1 MNLLKVIA
9 AAVILSFIISI
20 IGSIM
25 AYTPYLD
32 REPDVYYPT
41 IVESFI
47 YGVIYFTPV
56 LIILS
61 VGSFVVY
68 SSLRK
73 NRRLPKWVK
82 VIVSLGVAIGLGI
95 IISSALSEE
104 SQTND
109 IYLIPE
115 GYEGDVFV
123 FYNVKGA
130 PEVEKEDGYEVHKI
144 NEKGYYATRT
154 KDLDYGTVTDKYFY
168 VNDKGHRTPIDHKCV
183 STFGTGGTTLEDNID
198 GTTLEDNIDITYTGF
213 KLRKN
218 NCSEVFSMEAQNEDG
233 YVQMIN
239 DILKKYYNMEPQL
252 F

>member
-1 MNLLKVIA
+1 MNLLKVIL

-25 AYTPYLD
+25 FYTPYLD
-32 REPDVYYPT
+32 RDPDVYYPT

-47 YGVIYFTPV
+47 YGMIYLTPV

-82 VIVSLGVAIGLGI
+82 VTVSLGGTIGLGI
-95 IISSALSEE
+95 IISLALSDERK
-104 SQTND
+104 TND

-130 PEVEKEDGYEVHKI
+130 PEIEKEDGYEVHKI

-168 VNDKGHRTPIDHKCV
+168 VSEKGHRTPIDNKCV
-183 STFGTGGTTLEDNID
+183 STFGAG

-218 NCSEVFSMEAQNEDG
+218 NCSEEFSMEAQNEDG
-233 YVQMIN
+233 NVQMIN

>member
-1 MNLLKVIA
+1 MNVLKVIV

-25 AYTPYLD
+25 FYTPYLD
-32 REPDVYYPT
+32 RDPDVYYPT

-47 YGVIYFTPV
+47 YGLVYLTPV

-73 NRRLPKWVK
+73 NRRLPKWGK
-82 VIVSLGVAIGLGI
+82 VIVSLGVTIGMGI
-95 IISSALSEE
+95 IISLVLSEE
-104 SQTND
+104 GKTND

-168 VNDKGHRTPIDHKCV
+168 VNDKGHRTPIDDKCV
-183 STFGTGGTTLEDNID
+183 STFGTG

-218 NCSEVFSMEAQNEDG
+218 NCSEEFSKEAQNEDG
-233 YVQMIN
+233 NVQMIN
-239 DILKKYYNMEPQL
+239 DILKKYYNMEAQL